1 MIPYQQT
8 LRLFVAVELSPGV
21 RRKLADAQRRLAPEC
36 PDVRWTREDALHL
49 TMRFIGDAPVGQV
62 EALAKA
68 LTAQAREVEPVDLRV
83 EGLGCFPAAGRVRV
97 VWAGAEEETG
107 DLARLAQNVDR
118 ALAELGYPSDGK
130 PFRPHITLGRL
141 KEDSSGG
148 AVRRAVESAAF
159 RGGVE
164 GVDELVLMA
173 SDLSS
178 RGPKYSVI
186 SHHALGEIG

>member
-1 MIPYQQT
+1 MIPYQQI

-21 RRKLADAQRRLAPEC
+21 RRKLIETQRRLTGDCPE
-36 PDVRWTREDALHL
+36 VRWTREDALHL
-49 TMRFIGDAPVGQV
+49 TMRFLGETPVDQV
-62 EALAKA
+62 EAVATA
-68 LTAQAREVEPVDLRV
+68 LSCRTREFEPLDLRI

-97 VWAGAEEETG
+97 VWAGVEEETG
-107 DLARLAQNVDR
+107 DLARLAERVDR
-118 ALAELGYPSDGK
+118 GLAALGFPSDGK

-141 KEDSSGG
+141 KEDRSDG
-148 AVRRAVESAAF
+148 AVRRAVEGATL
-159 RGGVE
+159 RGGAQ

-186 SHHALGEIG
+186 SHHSLGGA

>member
-1 MIPYQQT
+1 MIPYQQA

-21 RRKLADAQRRLAPEC
+21 RRKLMDAQRRLAPEC

-49 TMRFIGDAPVGQV
+49 TVRFIGDAPVGQV

-83 EGLGCFPAAGRVRV
+83 EGLGCFPPAGRVRV
-97 VWAGAEEETG
+97 IWAGAEEETG
-107 DLARLAQNVDR
+107 DLARLAENVDR

-141 KEDSSGG
+141 KEDRSGG
-148 AVRRAVESAAF
+148 AVRRAVEGATF

-164 GVDELVLMA
+164 GVDELVLMT

-178 RGPKYSVI
+178 RGPRYSVI
-186 SHHALGEIG
+186 SHHALGESG